1 MGETTFAPYD
11 LTVGKTESLELVLFG
26 NRVNTFGA
34 VHMVGED
41 DRFLNPGSW
50 RTQDDGWSEEY
61 VLQKVGNFVC
71 TGDCGKVKMYFE
83 KQKCSAL
90 YSNCIFCFLTRNRE
104 CATMIKRCRIKRLSL
119 IYEEAHV
126 SLALSTLAS

>member
-1 MGETTFAPYD
+1 MTLFEGGEQM
-11 LTVGKTESLELVLFG
+11 LSLIHILFG

-61 VLQKVGNFVC
+61 VLQKVGILSAPVI
-71 TGDCGKVKMYFE
+71 VE
-83 KQKCSAL
+83 K
-90 YSNCIFCFLTRNRE
+90 
-104 CATMIKRCRIKRLSL
+104 
-119 IYEEAHV
+119 
-126 SLALSTLAS
+126 

>member
-1 MGETTFAPYD
+1 MQTKCRPSAAHIPHYRGALVAIEKDGKRLGETTFAPYD

-61 VLQKVGNFVC
+61 VLQKVGILSAPVI
-71 TGDCGKVKMYFE
+71 VE
-83 KQKCSAL
+83 K
-90 YSNCIFCFLTRNRE
+90 
-104 CATMIKRCRIKRLSL
+104 
-119 IYEEAHV
+119 
-126 SLALSTLAS
+126 